1 MSPRRTNRSID
12 VLVVDDSAV
21 TRQVLTELL
30 SRTPGFTVRTASDPL
45 LAFEK
50 MKQRRPDVMVLDLE
64 LPRMG
69 GLDFLRMVMAD
80 DPLPVVICSAFAP
93 RGTEQALLA
102 LEEGAI
108 NIFPKAQSGLKQFFE
123 DTAGNL
129 IEVLRDAAEAR
140 VVRRTPELAMAR
152 EERKTASALLP
163 PPVLMSTSVRS
174 GALIVIGA
182 SAGGTE
188 AIKVVLQSLPA
199 DAPPMGIVLHM
210 RPEFVS
216 PFAARLDGA
225 CPQRVRVAQHGER
238 LERGTA
244 LFAPG
249 GRHLV
254 VVRRGDE
261 YFADVVD
268 GPPVA
273 RHRPSVDVLFR
284 SAATAAGKNA
294 VAILLTGMGDDGAA
308 GMLELRS
315 MGAHT
320 IAQDEATCVV
330 FGMPKE
336 AIQRGGAQVV
346 APLGRIGALAIDAAK
361 SGVRRA

>member
-1 MSPRRTNRSID
+1 MIQRRANPTID

-30 SRTPGFTVRTASDPL
+30 GHTPGFTVRTASDPL
-45 LAFEK
+45 LAFDK
-50 MKQRRPDVMVLDLE
+50 MKQRRPDVLLLDLE
-64 LPRMG
+64 MPRMG
-69 GLDFLRMVMAD
+69 GLEFLRRVMAE

-102 LEEGAI
+102 LEQGAI
-108 NIFPKAQSGLKQFFE
+108 NVFPKPQTSLKQFFE
-123 DTAGNL
+123 ESAGDL
-129 IEVLRDAAEAR
+129 LDILRGAAEAR
-140 VVRRTPELAMAR
+140 VVRRSPGMAMAR
-152 EERKTASALLP
+152 QDRQTASAILP
-163 PPVLMSTSVRS
+163 PPLATAPPIRA
-174 GALIVIGA
+174 GALIVMGA
-182 SAGGTE
+182 SAGGTD
-188 AIKVVLQSLPA
+188 AIRVVLQALPA
-199 DAPPMGIVLHM
+199 DAPPIAVVLHM
-210 RPEFVS
+210 RPEFVG
-216 PFAARLDGA
+216 PFVKRLDEV
-225 CPQRVRVAQHGER
+225 CPQKVRVAQHGER

-254 VVRRGDE
+254 IVRRGWD
-261 YFADVVD
+261 YVADVVD

-284 SAATAAGKNA
+284 AAVTAAGANV

-308 GMLELRS
+308 GMLELRTA
-315 MGAHT
+315 GAHT

-336 AIQRGGAQVV
+336 AILRGAARVV
-346 APLGRIGALAIDAAK
+346 APLERIGALAIEAARLGARK
-361 SGVRRA
+361 S

>member
-1 MSPRRTNRSID
+1 MIQRKPGRAID

-30 SRTPGFTVRTASDPL
+30 THTPGFSVRTASDPL
-45 LAFEK
+45 LAFDK
-50 MKQRRPDVMVLDLE
+50 MKQRRPDVMLLDLE

-69 GLDFLRMVMAD
+69 GLEFLRKLMTD
-80 DPLPVVICSAFAP
+80 DPLPVVICSAFAA
-93 RGTEQALLA
+93 RGTEQAFLA
-102 LEEGAI
+102 LEAGAV
-108 NIFPKAQSGLKQFFE
+108 NVFPKPQTSLKEFFYGA
-123 DTAGNL
+123 AGDL
-129 IEVLRDAAEAR
+129 LEILRDAAEAR
-140 VVRRTPELAMAR
+140 VARRSPEVAMAR
-152 EERKTASALLP
+152 EARRTASALLP
-163 PPVLMSTSVRS
+163 PPLAATPPIRA

-182 SAGGTE
+182 SAGGTD
-188 AIKVVLQSLPA
+188 AIRVVLQDLPQ
-199 DAPPMGIVLHM
+199 DAPPTAIVLHM
-210 RPEFVS
+210 RPEFVA
-216 PFAARLDGA
+216 PFVKRLDAA
-225 CPQRVRVAQHGER
+225 CLQRVRVAYPGDR
-238 LERGTA
+238 LERGIV

-254 VVRRGDE
+254 VVRRGTE

-284 SAATAAGKNA
+284 STATAAGANA

-308 GMLELRS
+308 GLLELRK
-315 MGAHT
+315 MGAST

-336 AIQRGGAQVV
+336 AISRGAAQII
-346 APLGRIGALAIDAAK
+346 APLEQIGELAMQAAK
-361 SGVRRA
+361 SAARKT